1 MTLNWA
7 NSSLYFLHFSMAVLH
22 IDNLTDRAGLLYC
35 HVSEFYDPSNGT
47 CGYSIVKACAELS
60 HLGDEFRRH
69 YGPAQEWDGL
79 AIDRGELIH
88 WAHSL
93 G

>member
-1 MTLNWA
+1 MNASRTNRTVQ
-7 NSSLYFLHFSMAVLH
+7 VLH
-22 IDNLTDRAGLLYC
+22 IDDLTDRAFLLYC
-35 HVSEFYDPSNGT
+35 HVSEFYNPSNGT
-47 CGYSIVKACAELS
+47 CGGYSIVEACAELS
-60 HLGDEFRRH
+60 HLGDEFRAH

-79 AIDRGELIH
+79 MFDRGDLIH